1 MQNTKL
7 RNKIL
12 FSIPALVVCILFGCQ
27 KKDTLLLAQL
37 QSDVE
42 LQELQEIEPSEEADN
57 VREQKPPEE
66 GVEEPEIQ
74 KIMIHICG
82 AVQHPGVYE
91 LEEGDRICQAVE
103 KAGGFTGEADEDL
116 LNQAQKL
123 TDGMQLVIPT
133 KEEAD
138 KVRKEG
144 TGTQQYLRYE
154 DTTSNAENINESSLV
169 NINTASEEMLC
180 TLPGIGSE
188 KAKSIIEYRMK
199 NGNYKRIEDIM
210 NVAGIKS
217 GMFAKIRDK
226 IVV

>member
-27 KKDTLLLAQL
+27 KKDALLLTQL
-37 QSDVE
+37 QSDAE
-42 LQELQEIEPSEEADN
+42 SQELREVEPSEEAEN
-57 VREQKPPEE
+57 VRMQKPPEE
-66 GVEEPEIQ
+66 DVDEPEIQ

-144 TGTQQYLRYE
+144 AGTQQYLRYE
-154 DTTSNAENINESSLV
+154 DTTSNAENISGSSLI
-169 NINTASEEMLC
+169 NINTATEEMLC

-188 KAKSIIEYRMK
+188 KAKSIIEYRTK

-210 NVAGIKS
+210 NVAGIKR
-217 GMFAKIRDK
+217 GMFAKIKDK

>member
-27 KKDTLLLAQL
+27 KKDTLLLTQL

>member
-27 KKDTLLLAQL
+27 KKDALLLTQL
-37 QSDVE
+37 QSDAE
-42 LQELQEIEPSEEADN
+42 LQELREVEPSEEAEN
-57 VREQKPPEE
+57 VRVQKPPEE
-66 GVEEPEIQ
+66 DVDEPEIQ

-144 TGTQQYLRYE
+144 AGTQQYLRYE
-154 DTTSNAENINESSLV
+154 DTTSNAENISGSSLI
-169 NINTASEEMLC
+169 NINTATEEMLC

-188 KAKSIIEYRMK
+188 KAKSIIEYRTK

-210 NVAGIKS
+210 NVAGIKG
-217 GMFAKIRDK
+217 GMFAKIKDK

>member
-27 KKDTLLLAQL
+27 KKDALLLTQL
-37 QSDVE
+37 QSDAE
-42 LQELQEIEPSEEADN
+42 SQELREVEPSEEAEN
-57 VREQKPPEE
+57 VRMQKPPEE
-66 GVEEPEIQ
+66 DVDEPEIQ

-144 TGTQQYLRYE
+144 AGTQQYLRYE
-154 DTTSNAENINESSLV
+154 DTTSNAENISGSSLI
-169 NINTASEEMLC
+169 NINTATEEMLC

-188 KAKSIIEYRMK
+188 KAKSIIEYRTK

-210 NVAGIKS
+210 NVAGIKG
-217 GMFAKIRDK
+217 GMFAKIKDK